1 MTPACGPNILPSRH
15 DALLPVRNR
24 NSSTAHF
31 LLRRAPASVC
41 SAAVDQRARELAKPA
56 FEEYM
61 DDKIDAAELDKRKAA
76 ARQKAAA
83 EHKPLATLDAAFS
96 AYTKAV
102 AAREAA
108 DKAAEAEDAA
118 DAELVAALRAL
129 EKAGWAG

>member
-1 MTPACGPNILPSRH
+1 
-15 DALLPVRNR
+15 
-24 NSSTAHF
+24 
-31 LLRRAPASVC
+31 
-41 SAAVDQRARELAKPA
+41 
-56 FEEYM
+56 M

-108 DKAAEAEDAA
+108 DKAEDAEDAA

-129 EKAGWAG
+129 EKARLGCFFRNSETLPLENRNPRLGLRLCGECYGGWNA